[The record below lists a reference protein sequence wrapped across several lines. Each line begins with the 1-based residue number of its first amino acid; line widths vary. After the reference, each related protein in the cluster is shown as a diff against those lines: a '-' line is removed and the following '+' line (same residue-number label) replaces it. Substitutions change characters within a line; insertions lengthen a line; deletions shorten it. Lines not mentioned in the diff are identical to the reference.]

1 MSEQKKVKI
10 YTTSY
15 CGYCDSAKRFFEQ
28 KNIAYEAI
36 DISSDHDLRQELSTK
51 HKWRTVPM
59 IFIGDEFVGGF
70 QDLIKLESKGE
81 LENKLSISP

>member
-10 YTTSY
+10 YTTTY

-36 DISSDHDLRQELSTK
+36 DITSNDDLRQKLSIK
-51 HKWRTVPM
+51 HNWRTVPM

-70 QDLIKLESKGE
+70 QDLIKLESKGD
-81 LENKLSISP
+81 LESKLDISP